1 MGYLNV
7 NYLEIA
13 KNTLCLHS
21 DYCNYLKKDGQ
32 ITNCKPISP
41 GLLLYNTRLKD
52 PNTYIFFS
60 RPACTDYCLQHIKC
74 KAISYCTSCTKDQ
87 QVFNT
92 YTGNYMPADT
102 VDINDEWQSIIF
114 ISSIPDYLTLKN
126 TCIVGTT
133 RANITME
140 QSHCVSE
147 CVVDP
152 HCIAYTTVTTKDKIF
167 CNLYIENYI
176 IGLKAA
182 DTAVT
187 YFVPP
192 QIRL

>member
-1 MGYLNV
+1 
-7 NYLEIA
+7 
-13 KNTLCLHS
+13 
-21 DYCNYLKKDGQ
+21 
-32 ITNCKPISP
+32 
-41 GLLLYNTRLKD
+41 
-52 PNTYIFFS
+52 
-60 RPACTDYCLQHIKC
+60 
-74 KAISYCTSCTKDQ
+74 
-87 QVFNT
+87 
-92 YTGNYMPADT
+92 MPADT
-102 VDINDEWQSIIF
+102 VDTNDEWQSIIF
-114 ISSIPDYLTLKN
+114 ISSIPDYLTLEN
-126 TCIVGTT
+126 TYIVRTT

-140 QSHCVSE
+140 QSYCVSE

-167 CNLYIENYI
+167 CNLYSENYI